1 MTYRIEV
8 APAARRA
15 LRGLP
20 RPMLPRIDTAILDLA
35 RDPRPAGST
44 KLSGREAWRIRVG
57 DYRILYE
64 IHDGVLLV
72 VIIDL
77 GHRREIYR

>member
-8 APAARRA
+8 ASAARRA
-15 LRGLP
+15 LRGFP
-20 RPMLPRIDTAILDLA
+20 RPLLPKIDAAILGLA
-35 RDPRPAGST
+35 QDPRPSGCL

-57 DYRILYE
+57 DYRIIYE
-64 IHDGVLLV
+64 IHDGILLV
-72 VIIDL
+72 MVVDL

>member
-8 APAARRA
+8 ASAARRA
-15 LRGLP
+15 LRGVP
-20 RPMLPRIDTAILDLA
+20 RPLLLKIDAAILGLA
-35 RDPRPAGST
+35 QDPRPSGCH

-57 DYRILYE
+57 DYRIIYE
-64 IHDGVLLV
+64 IHDGMLLV
-72 VIIDL
+72 MVVDL